1 MANGLIVKQLT
12 PNFLV
17 CAWTGPRIPL
27 FLKAG
32 WFFPVSPYPLLILA
46 PWLPDSIISTSFAFF
61 GPFLSPL
68 LPLSASCLASLL
80 SLTFLFCQHSQA
92 LGHPLSIL
100 DNNETCA
107 HS

>member
-1 MANGLIVKQLT
+1 MANDLIVKQVT

-17 CAWTGPRIPL
+17 FAWTELPIPL

-32 WFFPVSPYPLLILA
+32 WFFSVSPYPLLILA

-92 LGHPLSIL
+92 LPHREPPL
-100 DNNETCA
+100 DNML
-107 HS
+107 SFRV